1 MSNKVRLFEMGPRDG
16 LQNEPR
22 QLPVA
27 TRVELV
33 QRLARAGLRDI
44 EVGAFVSPKWV
55 PQMAESASVIK
66 ATATGDAALVQRW
79 ALVPNLRGLEEAML
93 AGVTHVG
100 VFTAASESFSKKNT
114 NASIAESLER
124 ISEVMAVAKQQGVMV
139 RGYVSCAL
147 GCPFEGVI
155 APKAVANVAV
165 KLMEMGCD
173 HVSIGDTIGT
183 GTIASSKALLAEL
196 LSAVPATHLAAHL
209 HDTYGQAL
217 ANLTV
222 FLDQGVRMVDSS
234 IAGLGGCP
242 YAPGATGNVATEDV
256 ARLCY
261 GLGLDTGLEL
271 EKLAPVGSW
280 ISAVLSRPNQ
290 SRAGNAVL
298 HRGAGT
304 CSL

>member
-27 TRVELV
+27 TRIELV

-55 PQMAESASVIK
+55 PQMAESANVVK
-66 ATATGDAALVQRW
+66 ATAMGDAAHTQRW
-79 ALVPNLRGLEEAML
+79 ALVPNLRGLEEAL
-93 AGVTHVG
+93 ACGITHIG
-100 VFTAASESFSKKNT
+100 VFTAASETFSQKNT
-114 NASIAESLER
+114 NASIAESLAR
-124 ISEVMAVAKQQGVMV
+124 IAEVMTLAQQKGVTV

-147 GCPFEGVI
+147 GCPFEGKI
-155 APKAVANVAV
+155 APKAVAEVSA
-165 KLMEMGCD
+165 KLMAMGCD
-173 HVSIGDTIGT
+173 HVSVGDTIGT
-183 GTIASSKALLAEL
+183 GTITRSKALLAEL

-222 FLDQGVRMVDSS
+222 FLDHGVRMIDSS

-256 ARLCY
+256 VRLCH
-261 GLGLDTGLEL
+261 GLGLDTGLDL
-271 EKLAPVGSW
+271 ERLAPVGSW
-280 ISAVLSRPNQ
+280 ISSVLSRPNQ

-304 CSL
+304 CSP